1 MSSKVENNSNTNSN
15 TKVGNAAGSAA
26 EAETGGGP
34 LLTEKDLELYGVSDR
49 KGRRVGLLAAVAF
62 HLLLAIVFLIISI
75 RSVVRQEVSFISDH
89 ELSRRIAE
97 DEAAKL
103 EKIKEAARNQLDDQL
118 AGKPL
123 NRYRAV
129 AVQQGKPLKD
139 DRNTDASGLY
149 KDAAD
154 LQERIRNAAKMD
166 VDAASDDAPSVG
178 GEKKNRD
185 VPKYTGPSVLNWSL
199 DGRSAFYLPIPVY
212 KCKGGGDVTVRIA
225 VGRNGYV
232 RSASVVES
240 SSVAES
246 CIRDAAVAAAKRSR
260 FSVSSTAP
268 EPQTGQIT
276 YRFMAQ

>member
-1 MSSKVENNSNTNSN
+1 MENYGD
-15 TKVGNAAGSAA
+15 TKAGNAAGNATGNAA
-26 EAETGGGP
+26 RGNGP
-34 LLTEKDLELYGVSDR
+34 LLTERDLEIYGVSER
-49 KGRRVGLLAAVAF
+49 TGRRVGLLAAVAF

-97 DEAAKL
+97 DEAAKQ
-103 EKIKEAARNQLDDQL
+103 EKIREAARNQLDDQL
-118 AGKPL
+118 AGKPV
-123 NRYRAV
+123 NHYRAV

-139 DRNTDASGLY
+139 DRNTDASKLY
-149 KDAAD
+149 KDAED
-154 LQERIRNAAKMD
+154 LQKRIRNAAKMD
-166 VDAASDDAPSVG
+166 VDAASDDAHSDG
-178 GEKKNRD
+178 HEKRERD

-212 KCKGGGDVTVRIA
+212 KCKGGGDVTVRIM

-232 RSASVVES
+232 RSASVIES
-240 SSVAES
+240 SSVAEI

-260 FSVSSTAP
+260 FSVSSTAS